1 MLTYH
6 ILTPIIAAC
15 ILNLYIYSQ
24 GWNSKGNIKNN
35 KLPPGYIIAIVWII
49 ILGLLGY
56 VHYLVYPSYA
66 SWVVVAAVLYCLAYP
81 FLTAGLKQEKAGIY
95 NALSLVIAVIVTY
108 NVYIIKHNAA
118 LYTIPFLLWTTY
130 VNVVTNLM

>member
-1 MLTYH
+1 MLIYH
-6 ILTPIIAAC
+6 VLTPIILAC
-15 ILNLYIYSQ
+15 ILNIYIYSR

-56 VHYLVYPSYA
+56 VHYIVYPSYA
-66 SWVVVAAVLYCLAYP
+66 SWVLVAAILYCLAYP

-95 NALSLVIAVIVTY
+95 NALSLVIAVVVFY
-108 NVYIIKHNAA
+108 NVYIKNSNVT
-118 LYTIPFLLWTTY
+118 LFVLPFLLWTTY
-130 VNVVTNLM
+130 VNVVTNI